1 VISIDGVGVFL
12 GLDVGK
18 QTHHGHGL
26 TPDGKK
32 VFDKQLPNSEPKLRA
47 VFDKLAAKFGTVL
60 VVVDQPASIG
70 ALPLTV
76 ARDAGCQVA
85 YLPGLAMR
93 RIADLYPGEAKT
105 DAKDAV
111 VIADAARTMPH
122 TLRTLDLADEVTAEL
137 TMLVGFDQDLAGE
150 ANRTSNRIRGLL
162 TQFHPSLE
170 RVLGPRLDHPAITWL
185 LERYGSPQALRKAG
199 RRKLVEVVRPRA
211 PRMAERLI
219 DDIFTALD
227 EQTVTVPGTGTLDV
241 IVPSLAKSLAAV
253 HEQRRTLEARI
264 EALLEA
270 HPLSQ
275 VLTSMPGIGV
285 RTAAVLLTTV
295 GDGSSFPTAA
305 HLASY
310 AGLAPTTR
318 QSGTSIHGEHAPSSN
333 ARCSSPRSRP
343 STTPPPGPTTTAA
356 EPAAKPT
363 PRPSSASPATASASC
378 SPCSAT
384 EPSTNRGPLDS
395 LDEGHRGTPPAG
407 GEAVRMSEGFP
418 GASNLVRGGATPPTP
433 HPTAPGRCS
442 SVENGAAK
450 PVIVA
455 IDGPS
460 GTGKSSTSKAVAA
473 QLGLSYLDTGAQ
485 YRAITWWM
493 VTNGI
498 DIADPSAIAAAAA
511 KPEILSGTDPT
522 GPTITVDG
530 VDVSGPIR
538 EQDVTSKVS
547 AVSAVPEVRARIT
560 ELQRAIAASAVTGI
574 VVEGRD
580 IGTTV
585 LPDADLKIFLTAS
598 PEARAARRSG
608 ELKGADL
615 HTTREALIK
624 RDAADS
630 SRKTSPLAKA
640 DDAVEVDTTDLTL
653 QQVIECVVTLVE
665 EKRAGK

>member
-1 VISIDGVGVFL
+1 MVDIDAVGVFL

-26 TPDGKK
+26 TPAGKK

-47 VFDKLAAKFGTVL
+47 VLDKLTAKFGTVL

-105 DAKDAV
+105 DAKDAA

-122 TLRTLDLADEVTAEL
+122 TLRTLDLTDEVTAEL

-185 LERYGSPQALRKAG
+185 LERHGSPQALRKAG

-227 EQTVTVPGTGTLDV
+227 EQTVVVPGTGTLDV

-253 HEQRRTLEARI
+253 HEQRRALEARI

-310 AGLAPTTR
+310 AGLAPATR
-318 QSGTSIHGEHAPSSN
+318 QSGTSIHGEHAPRGGNRQLKRAMFLSAFAALHDPASRSYYDRCR
-333 ARCSSPRSRP
+333 ARGKTHTQALLRLARHRISVLFAMLRDGTFYQPRSPR
-343 STTPPPGPTTTAA
+343 
-356 EPAAKPT
+356 PA
-363 PRPSSASPATASASC
+363 
-378 SPCSAT
+378 
-384 EPSTNRGPLDS
+384 
-395 LDEGHRGTPPAG
+395 
-407 GEAVRMSEGFP
+407 
-418 GASNLVRGGATPPTP
+418 
-433 HPTAPGRCS
+433 
-442 SVENGAAK
+442 
-450 PVIVA
+450 
-455 IDGPS
+455 
-460 GTGKSSTSKAVAA
+460 
-473 QLGLSYLDTGAQ
+473 
-485 YRAITWWM
+485 
-493 VTNGI
+493 
-498 DIADPSAIAAAAA
+498 
-511 KPEILSGTDPT
+511 
-522 GPTITVDG
+522 
-530 VDVSGPIR
+530 
-538 EQDVTSKVS
+538 
-547 AVSAVPEVRARIT
+547 
-560 ELQRAIAASAVTGI
+560 
-574 VVEGRD
+574 
-580 IGTTV
+580 
-585 LPDADLKIFLTAS
+585 
-598 PEARAARRSG
+598 
-608 ELKGADL
+608 
-615 HTTREALIK
+615 
-624 RDAADS
+624 
-630 SRKTSPLAKA
+630 
-640 DDAVEVDTTDLTL
+640 
-653 QQVIECVVTLVE
+653 
-665 EKRAGK
+665 